1 MIAFEQFNLVMEKTG
16 SYLSLL
22 NPRILRGLLSF
33 SIKGHLADRGWI
45 SSYKLRQAVDAKGA
59 PIPWLTYSLLDFLEG
74 RLNRSLSLFEY
85 GSGNSTLYFARQ
97 VGFVHS
103 IEYDPA
109 WLDMIREKMPNNVE
123 LTFCSLDGNAYENAI
138 LETQRDFDIILIDG
152 RRRVACLKNALS
164 RLSSGGVILFDDSER
179 EKYREAFEFMKEKG
193 FRHIPFSGI
202 AIGSIHGKCTSVF
215 YRPENVLGI

>member
-1 MIAFEQFNLVMEKTG
+1 MEKTG

-22 NPRILRGLLSF
+22 NLRILRGLLSF
-33 SIKGHLADRGWI
+33 SIKGYLAERGWI
-45 SSYKLRQAVDAKGA
+45 TSYKLRQAVDAQGA

-85 GSGNSTLYFARQ
+85 GSGNSTLFFAGK
-97 VGFVHS
+97 VGLIHS
-103 IEYDPA
+103 IEYDPTWFDVIKA
-109 WLDMIREKMPNNVE
+109 KMPANVE
-123 LTFCSLDGNAYENAI
+123 LTFCDLEGNAYENMI
-138 LETQRDFDIILIDG
+138 LESQRDFDIILIDG
-152 RRRVACLKNALS
+152 RRRVACLKNAVS

-179 EKYREAFEFMKEKG
+179 EKYREAFEFMKKNG

-215 YRPENVLGI
+215 YRPENVLEI

>member
-1 MIAFEQFNLVMEKTG
+1 MEKTG

-33 SIKGHLADRGWI
+33 SIKGYLADRGWI
-45 SSYKLRQAVDAKGA
+45 DSYKLRQAVDAQGA

-85 GSGNSTLYFARQ
+85 GSGNSTLYFADRL
-97 VGFVHS
+97 GFIRS
-103 IEYDPA
+103 IEYDQTWFDTVKGKIPG
-109 WLDMIREKMPNNVE
+109 NVE
-123 LTFCSLDGNAYENAI
+123 LTFVSLEGDRYENAV
-138 LETQRDFDIILIDG
+138 LENEKNFDIILIDG
-152 RRRVACLKNALS
+152 RRRVQCLKNS
-164 RLSSGGVILFDDSER
+164 VPRLTPGGVLILDDSER
-179 EKYREAFEFMKEKG
+179 ADYREAFEFMKAHG

-215 YRPENVLGI
+215 YRQENVLGI